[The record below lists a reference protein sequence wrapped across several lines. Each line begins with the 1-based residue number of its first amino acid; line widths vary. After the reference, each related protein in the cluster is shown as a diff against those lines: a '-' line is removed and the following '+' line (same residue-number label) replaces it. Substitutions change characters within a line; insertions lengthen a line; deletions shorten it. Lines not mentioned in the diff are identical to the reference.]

1 MIGIP
6 VRKVLKIHNLL
17 SDIADQCDKKL
28 YIVFLTAEIVHDK
41 LVKDSLIKGCF
52 EDYSYL
58 LTKRNF
64 CFRVTIT
71 VVLKGLEDVFTK
83 DVVDPTNDG
92 VNGWRFT
99 PEKQGCTKDTANGKI
114 FLKEVYEM
122 SHPNYTGAIT
132 VPVLF
137 DKKTNKIVN
146 NESLEI
152 VRMLNTEFNEFSSS
166 KQKSNLD
173 LRPGSKE
180 KEIDELMSWIT
191 P

>member
-1 MIGIP
+1 M
-6 VRKVLKIHNLL
+6 
-17 SDIADQCDKKL
+17 
-28 YIVFLTAEIVHDK
+28 
-41 LVKDSLIKGCF
+41 
-52 EDYSYL
+52 
-58 LTKRNF
+58 
-64 CFRVTIT
+64 
-71 VVLKGLEDVFTK
+71 VLKGLEDVFTE

-99 PEKQGCTKDTANGKI
+99 AKKEGCTKDAVNGKT

-122 SHPNYTGAIT
+122 SHPIYTGRIT
-132 VPVLF
+132 VPVWF
-137 DKKTNKIVN
+137 DKKTKKIMN

-166 KQKSNLD
+166 KQKSDLD
-173 LRPGSKE
+173 LRPGNKE

>member
-1 MIGIP
+1 MIVNSVI
-6 VRKVLKIHNLL
+6 KELNTHNLL
-17 SDIADQCDKKL
+17 SEIADQCDKRITPSFS
-28 YIVFLTAEIVHDK
+28 YSINTAWNSSERQ
-41 LVKDSLIKGCF
+41 S
-52 EDYSYL
+52 
-58 LTKRNF
+58 KRNF
-64 CFRVTIT
+64 CFRVTIA
-71 VVLKGLEDVFTK
+71 VVLKGLEDVFTE

-99 PEKQGCTKDTANGKI
+99 PEKQGCTKDTVNGKT

-122 SHPNYTGAIT
+122 SHPNYTGRIT

-137 DKKTNKIVN
+137 DKKTKKIVN

-166 KQKSNLD
+166 KQKSDFD

>member
-1 MIGIP
+1 M
-6 VRKVLKIHNLL
+6 KESKMHNLL

-28 YIVFLTAEIVHDK
+28 HLAFVTTEILYK
-41 LVKDSLIKGCF
+41 RLVKGSLKKRFF
-52 EDYSYL
+52 EDYSHT
-58 LTKRNF
+58 LTKRNVN
-64 CFRVTIT
+64 FRVTIA
-71 VVLKGLEDVFTK
+71 VVLKGLEDVFTE

-92 VNGWRFT
+92 VNSWRFT
-99 PEKQGCTKDTANGKI
+99 PEKQGCTKDTVNGKT

-122 SHPNYTGAIT
+122 SHPNYTGRIT

-137 DKKTNKIVN
+137 DKKTKKIVN

-166 KQKSNLD
+166 KQKSDFD
-173 LRPGSKE
+173 LRPGNKE

>member
-1 MIGIP
+1 MT
-6 VRKVLKIHNLL
+6 
-17 SDIADQCDKKL
+17 IA
-28 YIVFLTAEIVHDK
+28 
-41 LVKDSLIKGCF
+41 
-52 EDYSYL
+52 
-58 LTKRNF
+58 
-64 CFRVTIT
+64 
-71 VVLKGLEDVFTK
+71 VVLKGLEDVFTE

-99 PEKQGCTKDTANGKI
+99 PEKEGCTKDTVNGKT

-122 SHPNYTGAIT
+122 SHPNYTGRIT

-137 DKKTNKIVN
+137 DKKTKKIVN

-166 KQKSNLD
+166 KQKSDLD
-173 LRPGSKE
+173 LRPGNKE
-180 KEIDELMSWIT
+180 KEIDELMSWIK

>member
-1 MIGIP
+1 M
-6 VRKVLKIHNLL
+6 V
-17 SDIADQCDKKL
+17 A
-28 YIVFLTAEIVHDK
+28 
-41 LVKDSLIKGCF
+41 
-52 EDYSYL
+52 
-58 LTKRNF
+58 
-64 CFRVTIT
+64 
-71 VVLKGLEDVFTK
+71 KGLEDLFTK

-92 VNGWRFT
+92 VNGWRFS
-99 PEKQGCTKDTANGKI
+99 PEKQGCTKDTANGKT

-122 SHPNYTGAIT
+122 SHPNYTGPIT

-137 DKKTNKIVN
+137 DKKTKKIVN

-152 VRMLNTEFNEFSSS
+152 VRMLNTEFNQFSSN
-166 KQKSNLD
+166 KQKSGLD